1 MFIVSKMNNYKQ
13 WKEWESMLGIKLIFM
28 ILSLL
33 GTLLFFTIASSFHV
47 IMLFFKSIR
56 LRATIKVRHNK
67 ITSNNKN
74 G

>member
-1 MFIVSKMNNYKQ
+1 
-13 WKEWESMLGIKLIFM
+13 MLGIKLIFM
-28 ILSLL
+28 MLSLL
-33 GTLLFFTIASSFHV
+33 GTLLFFTIASSFHL